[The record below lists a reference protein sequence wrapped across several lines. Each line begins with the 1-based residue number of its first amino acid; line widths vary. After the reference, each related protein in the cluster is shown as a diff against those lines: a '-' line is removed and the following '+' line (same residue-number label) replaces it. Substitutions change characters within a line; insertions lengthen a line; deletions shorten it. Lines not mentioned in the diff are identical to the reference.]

1 MAPRRTA
8 RLLDRIEDLIMTG
21 ALAPGA
27 RLDEM
32 SLATQFGVSRTPV
45 REALRALAASGI
57 VEHRPN
63 RGAIVRPVGP
73 SERAEMFEVMAAL
86 EALCAE
92 RAAAEATEKGRAAI
106 RKSHHACAEA
116 AEAEDGDA
124 YYYMNEGFHEAIDA
138 ACGNAFLSEHTRA
151 LRRRLKPYRRLQLR
165 ATGRL
170 AASLAEHERIVQA
183 IERGDPAAARE
194 HMYAHVAVQG
204 ARFADVAGHAG

>member
-1 MAPRRTA
+1 MPLRRTA
-8 RLLDRIEDLIMTG
+8 RLQDRIEDMIMTG
-21 ALAPGA
+21 ALEPGA

-73 SERAEMFEVMAAL
+73 TERAEMFEVMAAL
-86 EALCAE
+86 EAMCAE
-92 RAAAEATEKGRAAI
+92 RAASEAGEAARAAI
-106 RKSHHACAEA
+106 RESHRACAEA
-116 AEAEDGDA
+116 AAAEDGDA
-124 YYYMNEGFHEAIDA
+124 YYYQNEAFHEAIDA
-138 ACGNAFLSEHTRA
+138 AAGNRFLSEHTRA

-165 ATGRL
+165 AEGRL
-170 AASLAEHERIVQA
+170 SASLAEHERIVQA
-183 IERGDPAAARE
+183 IEAGDAETARAT
-194 HMYAHVAVQG
+194 MYAHVAVQG